1 MSSHRRYSKVDALK
15 RQADRARK
23 AEQQK
28 DQTRPD
34 WEGKCSVCGE
44 SPIVP
49 ATGMC
54 GVCTFGT
61 ADAAGGNW

>member
-1 MSSHRRYSKVDALK
+1 MSRRHSKVYAFK
-15 RQADRARK
+15 RQDERKRA
-23 AEQQK
+23 ATEQ
-28 DQTRPD
+28 DNRPD
-34 WEGKCSVCGE
+34 YGRKCSVCGE